1 MQRAIRPPFL
11 PRACRAGRGR
21 LRASPGSSLDRAGLP
36 TGSFRAPL
44 DSEPLPSGAA
54 RSSGILATARRW
66 DPVRVTRTSESLGQ
80 CSRRGPRPGP
90 GRGGR
95 RNGRG
100 RGLEKRLGR
109 RLSKRLRKP
118 PDTFTGRGPSAGA
131 ARAPRTPSSS
141 GPDPDQ
147 SGPGQRPGSAAQ
159 CSAHHALAACA
170 ASVAKAPD
178 ALASHRRV
186 PSHCSA
192 ACGESTLHVRA
203 PGFPSHY
210 PSRAVLSPVRASRLC
225 HPARRQGSSS
235 IFRVSSS
242 LSDPNPHGRGRA
254 VAAACGTGG
263 RCPLGRSWTTA
274 VLYCSTELQLS
285 DVKVRYVKVRLQ
297 LSDVKLTRRKYNL
310 YNFVLNDLEKL
321 DF

>member
-1 MQRAIRPPFL
+1 MSLQRAIRPPFL

-178 ALASHRRV
+178 ALASHRRGQGAIALLRSV
-186 PSHCSA
+186 RRVNASRPRAGLSESLSESRRA
-192 ACGESTLHVRA
+192 LSGAGEPPL
-203 PGFPSHY
+203 
-210 PSRAVLSPVRASRLC
+210 PSRAPAGLIKYIQSVIKSVRS
-225 HPARRQGSSS
+225 
-235 IFRVSSS
+235 
-242 LSDPNPHGRGRA
+242 
-254 VAAACGTGG
+254 
-263 RCPLGRSWTTA
+263 
-274 VLYCSTELQLS
+274 
-285 DVKVRYVKVRLQ
+285 
-297 LSDVKLTRRKYNL
+297 
-310 YNFVLNDLEKL
+310 
-321 DF
+321 

>member
-1 MQRAIRPPFL
+1 MSLQRAIRPPFL

-178 ALASHRRV
+178 RTAGCHRTA
-186 PSHCSA
+186 PQ
-192 ACGESTLHVRA
+192 RA
-203 PGFPSHY
+203 
-210 PSRAVLSPVRASRLC
+210 ASRRST
-225 HPARRQGSSS
+225 PARRA
-235 IFRVSSS
+235 FRVTIRRSIRVAPCS
-242 LSDPNPHGRGRA
+242 LRCGRA
-254 VAAACGTGG
+254 ASAIPRAGRAHQVYSECHQVCPIPTRTAAGAQSRRRVGPAAAALWGAAGQLQFC
-263 RCPLGRSWTTA
+263 TA
-274 VLYCSTELQLS
+274 VQNCSCRTLKFVTLKFVCSCRTLSSPGESIICIILY
-285 DVKVRYVKVRLQ
+285 
-297 LSDVKLTRRKYNL
+297 
-310 YNFVLNDLEKL
+310 
-321 DF
+321 